1 MMYHRNAFSTCR
13 HHHVVALL
21 LVLIISV
28 VSSANGTAT
37 SVLSNCQPIQS
48 ADEAFKYEQLVLEYV
63 SNIDD
68 IVTIGTNED
77 DTAATSADAAA
88 LYYLEHIEPMES
100 NGIVWIIDAGPRV
113 SEVKGSKEVLAIW
126 ESFATGRDFS
136 HHTWSNFRFCT
147 KPNGDVIVTFRY
159 HGVVREKDGKS
170 DNNIENIFGSI
181 QATIRTDG
189 DRSNLITQFIVK
201 RNDSYTVG

>member
-1 MMYHRNAFSTCR
+1 M
-13 HHHVVALL
+13 
-21 LVLIISV
+21 
-28 VSSANGTAT
+28 
-37 SVLSNCQPIQS
+37 LSNCQSIQS

-63 SNIDD
+63 SNIND
-68 IVTIGTNED
+68 IVTIGTNKD
-77 DTAATSADAAA
+77 DTAATSADAAT
-88 LYYLEHIEPMES
+88 LYYLEHIKPMES

-113 SEVKGSKEVLAIW
+113 SKVKGSKEVLAIW
-126 ESFATGRDFS
+126 ESFATGPDFS
-136 HHTWSNFRFCT
+136 HHMWSNFRFCT

-181 QATIRTDG
+181 QATIRTDR

-201 RNDSYTVG
+201 RKDSYTVG